1 MSELDSLDGYFEIS
15 HSRESTPAEE
25 LAAAVEERNYPAAYS
40 TLRRL
45 DGLLSGWD
53 ARDCLTGALSCTP
66 RLFGAI
72 LECCE
77 PGEYA
82 ATDISVP
89 YPERQDR
96 QLLVSGTLLTL
107 AAAMDRPEHMAI
119 LLEKGWDINSAA
131 PTSEQALYD
140 MYNPMMFQETGWRR
154 PDSEI
159 RCCAREG
166 DDAETV
172 PEWQILRA
180 TPLAAAIVA
189 GSLGAV
195 RLLRAHGG
203 VKGTEHP
210 AVSCAAAEAMHGTQR
225 QRECLRLALGLRSR
239 ADDTDGMAR
248 ELLANHAPAAEVV
261 ADFDTTEEFYLQPDG
276 TEAEQ
281 WQRLSKKERAEFLRE
296 MWTQP
301 IGAEECCKRLRLAG
315 WDGGEELPL
324 FSGEDTV
331 DGITIGNFTAAACCG
346 RNPKLLQALLESG
359 TDPKKWARI
368 ERLESYVDWPNRE
381 FLHVVKGTM
390 LCLAAA
396 AGRTEQVR
404 LLLDRGVD
412 PNEDDVPDRSIHI
425 IQVYEHLE
433 VVTPL
438 SMALQWGHP
447 ETASLL
453 RERGAYSY
461 PAVE

>member
-15 HSRESTPAEE
+15 HSRGSTPAEE
-25 LAAAVEERNYPAAYS
+25 LAAAAEERNYPVAYS
-40 TLRRL
+40 MLRRL

-82 ATDISVP
+82 VTDISVP

-131 PTSEQALYD
+131 PASEQALYD

-189 GSLGAV
+189 GSLGAI

-210 AVSCAAAEAMHGTQR
+210 AVSCAAAEALHGTRR
-225 QRECLRLALGLRSR
+225 QRECLRLALGASQPSGRRRRHGTGAACQSCAGGGSR
-239 ADDTDGMAR
+239 CGFRHDRGI
-248 ELLANHAPAAEVV
+248 LLAAGGPRGRTVAAAE
-261 ADFDTTEEFYLQPDG
+261 Q
-276 TEAEQ
+276 
-281 WQRLSKKERAEFLRE
+281 
-296 MWTQP
+296 
-301 IGAEECCKRLRLAG
+301 KR
-315 WDGGEELPL
+315 
-324 FSGEDTV
+324 
-331 DGITIGNFTAAACCG
+331 
-346 RNPKLLQALLESG
+346 ESG
-359 TDPKKWARI
+359 VPACN
-368 ERLESYVDWPNRE
+368 VDAAHRR
-381 FLHVVKGTM
+381 GGM
-390 LCLAAA
+390 LQSTAPCWL
-396 AGRTEQVR
+396 GRR
-404 LLLDRGVD
+404 RGVAAI
-412 PNEDDVPDRSIHI
+412 S
-425 IQVYEHLE
+425 
-433 VVTPL
+433 
-438 SMALQWGHP
+438 
-447 ETASLL
+447 
-453 RERGAYSY
+453 RGR
-461 PAVE
+461 

>member
-25 LAAAVEERNYPAAYS
+25 LAAAVEERNYPVAYS

-131 PTSEQALYD
+131 PASEQALYD

-180 TPLAAAIVA
+180 TPLAAAVVA

-195 RLLRAHGG
+195 RLLRSRGG

-210 AVSCAAAEAMHGTQR
+210 AVSCAAAEAMHGTRR

-239 ADDTDGMAR
+239 TDDTDGMTCGHVTTFSSI
-248 ELLANHAPAAEVV
+248 EGEWKGFMPLLQHFPKRSLLTLQFLFSQLLRSWNVAMDRQGQLPSCGHRTRWKEPGGPHPAWAACLPLGCHE
-261 ADFDTTEEFYLQPDG
+261 TEE
-276 TEAEQ
+276 EASA
-281 WQRLSKKERAEFLRE
+281 LLGPLCLR
-296 MWTQP
+296 TYCNSCVCP
-301 IGAEECCKRLRLAG
+301 L
-315 WDGGEELPL
+315 LPL
-324 FSGEDTV
+324 EAV
-331 DGITIGNFTAAACCG
+331 
-346 RNPKLLQALLESG
+346 
-359 TDPKKWARI
+359 
-368 ERLESYVDWPNRE
+368 
-381 FLHVVKGTM
+381 M
-390 LCLAAA
+390 L
-396 AGRTEQVR
+396 
-404 LLLDRGVD
+404 
-412 PNEDDVPDRSIHI
+412 
-425 IQVYEHLE
+425 
-433 VVTPL
+433 
-438 SMALQWGHP
+438 
-447 ETASLL
+447 
-453 RERGAYSY
+453 
-461 PAVE
+461 PA